1 MCCSTRVRGAVP
13 QPQSSSLALPC
24 QILVSVDGCQSLAA
38 FGSCIHW
45 MRAPSRRPI
54 TPAGTVGKRVPS
66 GHNRRRRLATRRCD
80 TKRAGTTA
88 VVPAMIEWQQCL
100 LHLHFF
106 DTLWAFPTTLPEET
120 PFFYQTF
127 CRTAWGSC
135 PAGGPLRR
143 VWAAA
148 LTGHFPPSAACKNLD
163 LDAISYEKCTRY
175 RTALFGRYYFRKTQ
189 TKQLLLNAEGYIFS
203 FSSSGSFRRHQ
214 PAR

>member
-1 MCCSTRVRGAVP
+1 MKSSPSSSGYNRRRRLQPVKKGRESRPFSLSKNPKLAAVARKQCYAGLREMCCGTRVRGAVP

-54 TPAGTVGKRVPS
+54 TPTGTVGEWVPG

-88 VVPAMIEWQQCL
+88 VVPATIEWQQCL

-106 DTLWAFPTTLPEET
+106 DTLKAPVSLRMERNRGIHLYLAVFRQNIQ
-120 PFFYQTF
+120 PF
-127 CRTAWGSC
+127 
-135 PAGGPLRR
+135 
-143 VWAAA
+143 AA
-148 LTGHFPPSAACKNLD
+148 
-163 LDAISYEKCTRY
+163 
-175 RTALFGRYYFRKTQ
+175 
-189 TKQLLLNAEGYIFS
+189 
-203 FSSSGSFRRHQ
+203 
-214 PAR
+214 

>member
-1 MCCSTRVRGAVP
+1 MIFRRVSLSKNPNLAARARKQRYAGLREKCCGTRVRGSVP

-54 TPAGTVGKRVPS
+54 TPAGTRGKRVPS

-88 VVPAMIEWQQCL
+88 VVPATIECQQCL

-106 DTLWAFPTTLPEET
+106 DTLSSAGFASALFSSLSKNPKLAAVARKQRFAALPAGWRGGL
-120 PFFYQTF
+120 
-127 CRTAWGSC
+127 RTAV
-135 PAGGPLRR
+135 ALRA
-143 VWAAA
+143 VLVLGAA
-148 LTGHFPPSAACKNLD
+148 HP
-163 LDAISYEKCTRY
+163 
-175 RTALFGRYYFRKTQ
+175 
-189 TKQLLLNAEGYIFS
+189 
-203 FSSSGSFRRHQ
+203 
-214 PAR
+214 

>member
-1 MCCSTRVRGAVP
+1 MAVSARKQRYAGLRGKCCGTRVRGSVP

-54 TPAGTVGKRVPS
+54 TPAGTVGERVPS

-88 VVPAMIEWQQCL
+88 VVPATIEWQQCL

-106 DTLWAFPTTLPEET
+106 DTLSGQCGGAARLFTQNPFPGLASPFNRCYHDDVQNNTFTTK
-120 PFFYQTF
+120 
-127 CRTAWGSC
+127 
-135 PAGGPLRR
+135 AG
-143 VWAAA
+143 
-148 LTGHFPPSAACKNLD
+148 
-163 LDAISYEKCTRY
+163 I
-175 RTALFGRYYFRKTQ
+175 
-189 TKQLLLNAEGYIFS
+189 
-203 FSSSGSFRRHQ
+203 
-214 PAR
+214 